1 MLDGHR
7 KKPTDKWGQ
16 NVTRALL
23 TAARYRCRWLALF
36 KQVIDPARF
45 GHLVAIG
52 CCMGFLQE
60 LLRRSNDAAG
70 DGSAHAQDQKAP
82 KKDARYHG
90 RSKIACPVTLSWT
103 DADGA
108 TRKASL
114 RGIDM
119 SGTGVCV
126 ESPKPV
132 APGSRVY
139 VQVKQLKLMGIGVVR
154 HCAPRG
160 SKFRIGLEFPN
171 PLTPTF

>member
-1 MLDGHR
+1 M
-7 KKPTDKWGQ
+7 
-16 NVTRALL
+16 N
-23 TAARYRCRWLALF
+23 LAW
-36 KQVIDPARF
+36 F

-52 CCMGFLQE
+52 SCMGFLQE
-60 LLRRSNDAAG
+60 LLRWSDDAPG
-70 DGSAHAQDQKAP
+70 DGSAHAQDQP
-82 KKDARYHG
+82 KKETRYHG

-103 DADGA
+103 DADGT
-108 TRKASL
+108 TRKTSL